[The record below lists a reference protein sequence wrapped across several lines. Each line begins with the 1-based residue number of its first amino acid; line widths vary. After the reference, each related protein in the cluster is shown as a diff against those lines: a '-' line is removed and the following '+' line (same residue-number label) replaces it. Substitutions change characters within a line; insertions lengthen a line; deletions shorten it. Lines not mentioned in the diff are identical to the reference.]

1 MAEVSSKTIQDL
13 GPNVPAGSGN
23 VRLVYIKGTTGATG
37 DTLTVSNLTTVV
49 GAYLSQANG
58 TLPTSIGLATNVITI
73 NNAGGALTY
82 SGFAWGT

>member
-1 MAEVSSKTIQDL
+1 MAEVTAKTVQEL
-13 GPNVPAGSGN
+13 APNLAGSQ
-23 VRLVYIKGTTGATG
+23 VRLVYIKGTTAATG
-37 DTLTVSNLTTVV
+37 DTLTVSDLTTVV

-82 SGFAWGT
+82 SGLAWGT

>member
-1 MAEVSSKTIQDL
+1 MAEVTAKTLQEL
-13 GPNVPAGSGN
+13 APNLPGTP
-23 VRLVYIKGTTGATG
+23 VRLVYVKGTTAATG
-37 DTLTVSNLTTVV
+37 DTLTVSDLTTVI

-82 SGFAWGT
+82 SGLAWGT